1 MSIKITTLLKKINLL
16 HNKDNASVILDF
28 YDYMR
33 EKGSSENHTM
43 NNLKVVIEYANYLD
57 EMNLYEVDKREQI
70 ITFLNIKIKNG
81 SIDPDKRWITTWN
94 HYLNRLKLFFRW
106 LYNYHKTHNS
116 VSHSGYD
123 GTLDEDWYT
132 PDFIKIKQKQ
142 TKRLSPYSET
152 EIWERDELLTIIKYE
167 PVQRNKAIISLM
179 WDLDARPHEITLLK
193 IKHIRLKKEYGE
205 GEIPHQAKTGSG
217 PILLT
222 FSFPYVL

>member
-33 EKGSSENHTM
+33 EKGSSENHIM